1 MKTTRL
7 VAAGVGLSL
16 TLATTVFLA
25 PAAQAAGPRPAFQ
38 LPFPCGQAWNG
49 DNDNSSAHRAYEID
63 FNRGGSPGADKGDTV
78 TAAAAGKVITSA
90 HQGSLN
96 GYGNLIVID
105 HGGGWRTYYAHLDV
119 RSVGVGAQVS
129 RGQKIGTVGNT
140 SRPGNNISPH
150 LHYEVRTTDT
160 SYPANIQPAYFNGA
174 RFGYP
179 NQTLTS
185 RNCGSTANPHDGA
198 EVCGAG
204 YSVIDTAS
212 LGAAGS
218 VQLLY
223 NAGNSTN
230 CVVTLKGQS
239 IGTASAVSAYLEV
252 EGEARTTDSGN
263 FEYYAGPVRKAAE
276 KKCVKWGGAVG
287 ATAYNSPFEHCG

>member
-1 MKTTRL
+1 MKIRHL
-7 VAAGVGLSL
+7 VAAGVGLL
-16 TLATTVFLA
+16 LAAASVAVA
-25 PAAQAAGPRPAFQ
+25 PAAQAAGPRPNFQ

-78 TAAAAGKVITSA
+78 SAAAAGKVITSA
-90 HQGSLN
+90 HQGSVN
-96 GYGNLIVID
+96 GYGNLVVLD

-119 RSVGVGAQVS
+119 RSVGVGAQV
-129 RGQKIGTVGNT
+129 RQGQKIGTVGNT
-140 SRPGNNISPH
+140 SRPGNNITPH

-160 SYPANIQPAYFNGA
+160 SYPGNIQPAYFNGA

-185 RNCGSTANPHDGA
+185 RNCGGGGNPYDAA

-218 VQLLY
+218 VALAF
-223 NAGNSTN
+223 NAGNGSN
-230 CVVTLKGQS
+230 CVVTLKGAS

-252 EGEARTTDSGN
+252 QGEARATDAGS
-263 FEYYAGPVRKAAE
+263 FDYYAGPVRKAAAG
-276 KKCVKWGGAVG
+276 KCVKWGGSVGSAV
-287 ATAYNSPFEHCG
+287 YNSPFEHCG